1 MIRFTLR
8 DSFMAFPQKLYLKQN
23 NDFLTE
29 CPNVISREVQLE
41 RPPNSNS
48 HIKMSVGV
56 GFVLIPDWI
65 RRKHFFI
72 KRIMEP
78 QGCESCLIGDVEQ
91 SIYWLIFFF
100 FLGEQQKESG
110 VESEAAGER
119 ESPAAAQEP
128 GEPPQGRERGRQEA
142 LPGERR
148 WHETHTHFTHTR
160 IVDSIKICSWRC
172 DTMILSSSLS
182 IFFYCCSET

>member
-1 MIRFTLR
+1 MFGSVLLLIFSGAMIRFTLQ

-65 RRKHFFI
+65 LRKHFFI

-78 QGCESCLIGDVEQ
+78 QSCESCLVGDVEQ
-91 SIYWLIFFF
+91 SIY
-100 FLGEQQKESG
+100 
-110 VESEAAGER
+110 
-119 ESPAAAQEP
+119 
-128 GEPPQGRERGRQEA
+128 
-142 LPGERR
+142 
-148 WHETHTHFTHTR
+148 
-160 IVDSIKICSWRC
+160 
-172 DTMILSSSLS
+172 
-182 IFFYCCSET
+182 